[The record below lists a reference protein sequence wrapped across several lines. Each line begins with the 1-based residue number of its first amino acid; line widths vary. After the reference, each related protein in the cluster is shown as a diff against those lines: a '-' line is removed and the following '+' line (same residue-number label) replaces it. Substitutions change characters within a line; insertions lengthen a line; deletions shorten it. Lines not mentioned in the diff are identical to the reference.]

1 MLELVISIRKSQ
13 KLTMK
18 INNILAAIALLSG
31 LLFASISQAQP
42 SYWAPIRSGNWS
54 DTNAATSPWSNGITN
69 ILAPGTN
76 TIVEVDDN
84 IVITV
89 DVTNAVCEILDS
101 LAVLTNIGTGT
112 VIMAPNSTLTVYGK
126 NEGYGT
132 QSLGYLIATATNCT
146 VIYRGNAFWAQRT
159 DYYNLVFAGWGDF
172 YNGSQNGY
180 PITPMTVYG
189 NMTVNGTNIPSD
201 QPGYTGVY
209 VELGGDFT
217 IMGDF
222 YLGTSNAWDC
232 SLSDFVVMGNTFCE
246 GFLWDQD
253 AADGSNYFA
262 GNFTVP
268 PSSMA
273 ITNIRNTLL
282 QKYNSDN
289 TNAPVTV
296 IYGGLDL
303 QTGTNWNMGANLTN
317 NGLIQGQG
325 YGSINFNGSGV
336 IAGSNAITIPT
347 MVVNGSYEIGTTVT
361 LTTNTPIFNGTLTF
375 DLANTNQIVLQSE
388 AGTALYYNGNLNVI
402 NSGAPTPPGASFT
415 FFSCPN
421 GFGGIFGGTSF
432 PSLPNGLSWV
442 DNTLTS
448 GSISVFGTIV
458 GSPTLAVSRN
468 GNQLTLS
475 WDTATYSGYSLQAQ
489 TNHGIGS
496 NWSSTGIT
504 ASPYTVTINPANPA
518 VFYRLS
524 NP

>member
-1 MLELVISIRKSQ
+1 MKTKFIFAVVI
-13 KLTMK
+13 
-18 INNILAAIALLSG
+18 ILSNF
-31 LLFASISQAQP
+31 LFTSISRAQA
-42 SYWAPIRSGNWS
+42 YIEAVRSGNWS
-54 DTNAATSPWSNGITN
+54 DTNVATSPWPNGILPQTN
-69 ILAPGTN
+69 SL
-76 TIVEVDDN
+76 VEVDDN

-89 DVTNAVCEILDS
+89 DTTNAVCDVLDS
-101 LAVLTNIGTGT
+101 FFNGTIINGT
-112 VIMAPNSTLTVYGK
+112 VIMAPGSTLTVYGK

-132 QSLGYLIATATNCT
+132 QSLGNLIATAANCT
-146 VIYRGNAFWAQRT
+146 VIYLGNAYWATRT
-159 DYYNLVFAGWGDF
+159 DFYNLVFAGWGNF
-172 YNGSQNGY
+172 YNGPQDGY
-180 PITPMTVYG
+180 PSTAMTIKG
-189 NMTVNGTNIPSD
+189 NFSVIGTNIPPD
-201 QPGYTGVY
+201 QTNIYTGVY
-209 VELGGDFT
+209 VECGDNMTVLGNLLIT
-217 IMGDF
+217 
-222 YLGTSNAWDC
+222 TNSAWDC
-232 SLSDFVVMGNTFCE
+232 SHSNTVVLGNFTCA
-246 GFLWDQD
+246 GILLDQD
-253 AADGSNYFA
+253 AAEGSNYFGSNVTIQA
-262 GNFTVP
+262 T
-268 PSSMA
+268 SML
-273 ITNIRNTLL
+273 ITNAHNWLV
-282 QKYNSDN
+282 QKFGS
-289 TNAPVTV
+289 T
-296 IYGGLDL
+296 IIGGWNLED
-303 QTGTNWNMGANLTN
+303 GTNWNIGGSLTN
-317 NGLIQGQG
+317 NGLIYGVG

-375 DLANTNQIVLQSE
+375 DLANTNQIVLQSG

-442 DNTLTS
+442 DNTLIS
-448 GSISVFGTIV
+448 GSISVFGTII
-458 GSPTLAVSRN
+458 GAPTLAMSRN

-489 TNHGIGS
+489 TNHGIGP